1 MSEEQATYEE
11 QGLSVIKQAMIKN
24 ALVKLKEGK
33 SLTLREEA
41 LLEEAQRL
49 RLEAQRK
56 DTTTQGR
63 NDTFKNL
70 REVVGYL
77 REQGWKISQA
87 GIYKHSGQG
96 KIKSEKD
103 GTYTQKGVMRYAKGF
118 LTTRETKR
126 KEDDEELQRRK
137 TKAEIALK
145 EEQLKRER
153 IKRMVEEGR
162 FLLRETVDQELA
174 GVITVILS
182 TIKFA
187 YMELAG
193 VWIDLVRGD
202 HERVGDL
209 IRMLEENLDRT
220 LNELD
225 TSQVYQIKI
234 IGNRSEKI

>member
-11 QGLSVIKQAMIKN
+11 QGLSVIKQVMIKN
-24 ALVKLKEGK
+24 ALTKLKAGG
-33 SLTLREEA
+33 SLTKREEE
-41 LLEEAQRL
+41 LLEEAEVQRKD
-49 RLEAQRK
+49 RLK

-70 REVVGYL
+70 REVVAYL
-77 REQGWKISQA
+77 KEQGWKISQA
-87 GIYKHSGQG
+87 GLYKHSGEG

-153 IKRMVEEGR
+153 IKRMVDEGR
-162 FLLRETVDQELA
+162 
-174 GVITVILS
+174 
-182 TIKFA
+182 
-187 YMELAG
+187 
-193 VWIDLVRGD
+193 
-202 HERVGDL
+202 
-209 IRMLEENLDRT
+209 
-220 LNELD
+220 
-225 TSQVYQIKI
+225 
-234 IGNRSEKI
+234 

>member
-1 MSEEQATYEE
+1 MNEEEE
-11 QGLSVIKQAMIKN
+11 KQGQGFSLIRQVMIKN
-24 ALVKLKEGK
+24 ALVKLKERK
-33 SLTLREEA
+33 SLTQREEA
-41 LLEEAQRL
+41 LLEEV
-49 RLEAQRK
+49 EAQRK

-87 GIYKHSGQG
+87 GLYKHSGEG

-153 IKRMVEEGR
+153 IKRMVDEGR
-162 FLLRETVDQELA
+162 YILREDFEYELA
-174 GVITVILS
+174 ARAAVIES
-182 TIKFA
+182 TLKF
-187 YMELAG
+187 MIQSDAG
-193 VWIDLVRGD
+193 EWIAATGGNN
-202 HERVGDL
+202 ERTGDL
-209 IRMLEENLDRT
+209 IRIMDDALDRA
-220 LNELD
+220 LNEFATLKEYHVLFKNNR
-225 TSQVYQIKI
+225 TQI
-234 IGNRSEKI
+234 NTD